1 MYGRAFRGPSM
12 DIRGKFSLETI
23 LGIRRN
29 EREMTTTAK
38 ISPFLWFD
46 NQAEEAANFYV
57 SIFPNSAITNI
68 TKIPAGP
75 AEGNPIVEFQL
86 DGQKFTAIDGGPIFE
101 FTPAISL
108 VVSCDSQEKIDYFSD
123 NLSQGGGKQDV
134 CGWIH
139 DKFGV
144 SWQVQPAPEITRE
157 LMERAPKAVM
167 EAMLSMTK
175 IDIAR
180 LRQAAGS
187 A

>member
-1 MYGRAFRGPSM
+1 
-12 DIRGKFSLETI
+12 
-23 LGIRRN
+23 
-29 EREMTTTAK
+29 MTATAK

-46 NQAEEAANFYV
+46 NQAEEAANLYV
-57 SIFPNSAITNI
+57 SIFPNSAITSI

-86 DGQKFTAIDGGPIFE
+86 DGQKFTAVDGGPMFE

-108 VVSCDSQEKIDYFSD
+108 VVSCNGQEEIDYFSD
-123 NLSQGGGKQDV
+123 KLSQGAGRQDV

-144 SWQVQPAPEITRE
+144 SWQVQPAPEIMRE

-167 EAMLSMTK
+167 EAMLTMEK

-180 LRQAAGS
+180 LRQAAGI